1 MKKLNI
7 VNVKPREDFE
17 IREVYGYRFPIFVKC
32 EDGTYYA
39 CNDKGMA
46 VFMYDNSGPKFSLD
60 EIGEVIN
67 PVGEKLFSPELFLIM
82 LRNML
87 LKEHVNNVE
96 NGIDATHVRVLGR
109 SGNVTTCDIKII
121 SSPMMSIMFEYGFF
135 EPVFIKLHDLSYV
148 VVTENME
155 KMLKNWYGIEDITG
169 ILDEFV
175 QEEQ

>member
-1 MKKLNI
+1 MKELNI
-7 VNVKPREDFE
+7 VNVKLREDFE

-39 CNDKGMA
+39 CNENGVA

-82 LRNML
+82 MRNML
-87 LKEHVNNVE
+87 LKEHGNNME
-96 NGIDATHVRVLGR
+96 NEVYTTSVRVLGR
-109 SGNVTTCDIKII
+109 NGNVTSCNMKTI
-121 SSPMMSIMFEYGFF
+121 SSPMSFMFEYGFF
-135 EPVFIKLHDLSYV
+135 GPVFIKLHDLSYV
-148 VVTENME
+148 VVTENIE
-155 KMLKNWYGIEDITG
+155 KMLKNWYGIEDIVG

-175 QEEQ
+175 YK